1 MEKMIAYYTAPAL
14 AGIKP
19 SNIFSCNKDKVFD
32 IHKQIKNLNT
42 QMNCKDI
49 YFKAINECKKRVLVM
64 VYRKK
69 VLNKYLERPE
79 IKNLLVSYGYPDCD
93 NVDVYLEVLC
103 ERLKESEFPHEIG
116 AFLGYPIHDIY
127 GFIHHKDE
135 GCLLCGEWKVY
146 KNCED
151 AQKLF
156 KRFSD
161 CRKAV
166 IKRLLL
172 GETLAQV
179 FCVA

>member
-19 SNIFSCNKDKVFD
+19 SNIFACRKDNVFD
-32 IHKQIKNLNT
+32 IHNEIKRLNVL
-42 QMNCKDI
+42 MNSKDI
-49 YFKAINECKKRVLVM
+49 YFKAIKECEKRVLVM

-69 VLNKYLERPE
+69 VLKKYLERPE
-79 IKNLLVSYGYPDCD
+79 IKRLLVSYGYPNFED
-93 NVDVYLEVLC
+93 VDVYLQVLC

-127 GFIHHKDE
+127 GFIHHKNE
-135 GCLLCGEWKVY
+135 GYLLCGEWKVY
-146 KNCED
+146 KNPEI

-166 IKRLLL
+166 VKRMLL
-172 GETLAQV
+172 GETLAEV